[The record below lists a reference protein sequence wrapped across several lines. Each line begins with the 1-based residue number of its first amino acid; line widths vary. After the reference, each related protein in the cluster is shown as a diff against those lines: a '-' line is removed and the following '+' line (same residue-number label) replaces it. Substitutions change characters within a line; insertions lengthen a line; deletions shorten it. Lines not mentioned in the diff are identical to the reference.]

1 MVSVQIWSQ
10 MASMPG
16 SSTYFMSRMKS
27 PSERVRSISI
37 SSWLRWTMVGDA
49 VLGAPDALGLEE
61 AVAEHLGEDVVVVA
75 LGAELGVGE
84 FSRRHGRTGGDECR
98 IGLGRGCGSGSGSRG
113 PRMSAAALRGEDS
126 GEVGTDV

>member
-1 MVSVQIWSQ
+1 
-10 MASMPG
+10 
-16 SSTYFMSRMKS
+16 
-27 PSERVRSISI
+27 
-37 SSWLRWTMVGDA
+37 MVGDA

-126 GEVGTDV
+126 GEVGTDVVALDLLESVKESGCPGQAGDGVVGFVAAEAEDG